1 MRLKKQGHD
10 SASILTVVAMSV
22 ITMGIVLG
30 YQFSTI
36 KDQLAS
42 RYSDASDQ
50 CSYAAVAEVHKDVQ
64 GSIFSTSEI
73 GNLEIVNSRG
83 QLSVMNE
90 GGVARGSYINE
101 NMVFDKTRRKNYA
114 ENDRASVT
122 LKKLDT
128 QVWKVKGVFCD
139 QKAGSVR
146 GCPPDSEIARYNRE
160 IKKGIRNAMVIP
172 EFRVNCGVDLT
183 YGWVLTKRVD
193 AVRPTITPRPSATPR
208 LFITSQLTAIPTSAI
223 SPRPSTTP
231 RPTVT
236 PRPTITPRIT
246 QPAIGGPGNGRGG
259 LEVQVVA
266 LNYPQRT
273 PLWSSDHVASY
284 KPGSCTRQ
292 RASDNEDPRPLYLNP
307 FEVRATCVSG
317 GCREGRQTQIKVDKY
332 KGYANFSDLDPG
344 NYKLDMR
351 SMQKGYHEWPECK
364 ATWQVKAN
372 EINKAPV
379 IILENEVKGTYEL
392 RTTEKLCKDARGIPH
407 IVEGLG
413 GNACYFANGT
423 NKPNPTNPIAPTQ
436 AEQKCKA
443 LDQTC
448 NDTYREKCFIG
459 NSEGS
464 QLCYKFG
471 KCLGVGDG
479 TKCSWG
485 SGSYCESCVP
495 KSGLVPTTAIG
506 GPANLRVNIR
516 VDSNS
521 IKKVVVQL
529 DPCPATGPC
538 LQTLAFNGI
547 GTKQAEFKVSPT
559 DVRYKVKVADRE
571 ILYAQALAGVK
582 VKSERCTGIVERVD
596 ADYEI
601 CIVKAPSLIQLLV
614 TEIKSNVAPPAPLP
628 PAQPPRQSRCGYY
641 IKPNASKPAQSRC
654 FVACPDD
661 PHAKYCSPDYL
672 RPYFGEFGEEVL
684 RQAAGTCWNE
694 SRGYV
699 QAMND
704 RCLNNQ
710 VKCKRGVGNPPD
722 CWTHDFSSGLFQINQ
737 IGVCLDSTYSE
748 NQTRGPSCRRKAGV
762 DPYACIDQM
771 GLRTFDGNLKAAKDY
786 YVRRGWQPWGHQC
799 VN

>member
-22 ITMGIVLG
+22 ITMGLVLG

-36 KDQLAS
+36 KNQLAS

-50 CSYAAVAEVHKDVQ
+50 CRYAAVAEVHKDVQ

-83 QLSVMNE
+83 QLLVMNE
-90 GGVARGSYINE
+90 GGMSRGSYIKDNV
-101 NMVFDKTRRKNYA
+101 VFDKTRRTGFA

-128 QVWKVKGVFCD
+128 QVWKVKGIFCD
-139 QKAGSVR
+139 QKAGTVR
-146 GCPPDSEIARYNRE
+146 GCPPDDEIARYNRE
-160 IKKGIRNAMVIP
+160 IEKGSRNAMIIP

-183 YGWVLTKRVD
+183 YGWVLTKRAD
-193 AVRPTITPRPSATPR
+193 APRPTVTPRLTATPRPSATPR
-208 LFITSQLTAIPTSAI
+208 LATLTSSPSITPQGGI
-223 SPRPSTTP
+223 

-236 PRPTITPRIT
+236 PRPTSTPRPTVTPRIT
-246 QPAIGGPGNGRGG
+246 QPAIGGPANPSATPPPGSNGRGG

-273 PLWSSDHVASY
+273 PLWSNDHVASH

-292 RASDNEDPRPLYLNP
+292 RASDNEEPRPLYLNP

-317 GCREGRQTQIKVDKY
+317 GCREGRQTQVKVDKY
-332 KGYANFSDLDPG
+332 KGYANFTDLDPG

-351 SMQKGYHEWPECK
+351 SMQKGYHEWPGCTG
-364 ATWQVKAN
+364 TWQVKAN
-372 EINKAPV
+372 EINQTPV
-379 IILENEVKGTYEL
+379 FILENETKGTYEL
-392 RTTEKLCKDARGIPH
+392 MTTEKLCKDARGIPH
-407 IVEGLG
+407 IIEGLG
-413 GNACYFANGT
+413 GNACYFANGNT
-423 NKPNPTNPIAPTQ
+423 SKPNPGNPIAPTQ

-443 LDQTC
+443 LDQAC
-448 NDTYREKCFIG
+448 NDVYREKCYVG
-459 NSEGS
+459 NTEGS
-464 QLCYKFG
+464 KLCYKFG

-495 KSGLVPTTAIG
+495 KSGLVPTTPIG
-506 GPANLRVNIR
+506 GPANLRVNVR
-516 VDSNS
+516 VDSKS

-529 DPCPATGPC
+529 EPCPATGPC
-538 LQTLAFNGI
+538 EQTATFNSAGI
-547 GTKQAEFKVSPT
+547 KQVQFNVSPT
-559 DVRYKVKVADRE
+559 DVRYKVKVIDRE
-571 ILYAQALAGVK
+571 ILYAQALTNVK
-582 VKSERCTGIVERVD
+582 VKSERCSGIVEKVD

-601 CIVKAPSLIQLLV
+601 CIVKAPSFVQLLV
-614 TEIKSNVAPPAPLP
+614 TEIKSNVAPPAPVP
-628 PAQPPRQSRCGYY
+628 PAQPPRQSRCGYS
-641 IKPNASKPAQSRC
+641 IKANGRC

-694 SRGYV
+694 SRGFIG
-699 QAMND
+699 ATND
-704 RCLNNQ
+704 RCF
-710 VKCKRGVGNPPD
+710 KTGRA
-722 CWTHDFSSGLFQINQ
+722 WSHDFSFGLFQINQ
-737 IGVCLDSTYSE
+737 IGVCVQSTGSA
-748 NQTRGPSCRRKAGV
+748 RSGGPSCRTIPGV

-771 GLRTFDGNLKAAKDY
+771 GLRTFEGNLLKAKDY
-786 YVRRGWQPWGHQC
+786 YVRRGWQPWNYQC